1 MKPSLFTGQPALRP
15 AAKPSI
21 RAVWINGQLRK
32 PRDVYERICCMVTK
46 VAPNALLFLKG
57 DL

>member
-21 RAVWINGQLRK
+21 RSQIRNGWRK
-32 PRDVYERICCMVTK
+32 PNTGVDWLLFGAVPFI
-46 VAPNALLFLKG
+46 APNALLFLKG